1 MQAVEHIGLLLF
13 CTGVAG
19 PYRRQFLTAARL
31 GAGAASPG
39 VCRLQ
44 YSQCRVEQAEL
55 SELLTNS
62 V

>member
-1 MQAVEHIGLLLF
+1 M
-13 CTGVAG
+13 AG

-55 SELLTNS
+55 SELLSNS